1 MEIRQIKL
9 KEAIDQLELFKDDL
23 NELEPNEDF
32 ILQDG
37 MKFDTIEAL
46 QRILKYIKEENI
58 PRAVVKEEIKKL
70 DKTYKEMKET
80 SDFIIADTIQ
90 PKIEILQK
98 ILNKGE

>member
-1 MEIRQIKL
+1 MEL
-9 KEAIDQLELFKDDL
+9 EEAIEYLEQFIGIQKEYKYNPIKVKTL
-23 NELEPNEDF
+23 NNTR
-32 ILQDG
+32 QA
-37 MKFDTIEAL
+37 IENL
-46 QRILKYIKEENI
+46 IKYIKEESI

-90 PKIEILQK
+90 PKIEILQE